1 MKLIKST
8 FTYNRCISD
17 VDINMRSV
25 IKELLRDPQELHNL
39 LHGNPY
45 DESSTM
51 SSLNMIQADNSMHF
65 INGNNDSINSA
76 SSSIG
81 KNILIFYIRYKNFDA
96 MIHFTFH
103 FEYLD
108 FGTDGTIW
116 NRPSSVNTIGDT
128 FSGKFF
134 QANY

>member
-1 MKLIKST
+1 
-8 FTYNRCISD
+8 
-17 VDINMRSV
+17 MRSV

-65 INGNNDSINSA
+65 INGNHDSLNSA

-81 KNILIFYIRYKNFDA
+81 KNFLIFDI
-96 MIHFTFH
+96 
-103 FEYLD
+103 
-108 FGTDGTIW
+108 
-116 NRPSSVNTIGDT
+116 
-128 FSGKFF
+128 
-134 QANY
+134 